1 MFTQTLACKLSN
13 RIAAFASVSGS
24 LPLPLKSNFQPNTAV
39 SVLMINGTVDPLMP
53 YQGSFVARGRRGEV
67 VCVSETIELWRK
79 HNGCVSRANLE
90 QLADNNPNDNTQVE
104 ISRYSGCRGGS
115 EIMLVSIKGGGRSW
129 SGGAYPMLP
138 TVTRQC

>member
-1 MFTQTLACKLSN
+1 MFTLTLACKLSN

-39 SVLMINGTVDPLMP
+39 SVLMINGTVDPLVP

-79 HNGCVSRANLE
+79 HISQKSLSLKAFLWICT
-90 QLADNNPNDNTQVE
+90 NT
-104 ISRYSGCRGGS
+104 
-115 EIMLVSIKGGGRSW
+115 RSQ
-129 SGGAYPMLP
+129 
-138 TVTRQC
+138 RD